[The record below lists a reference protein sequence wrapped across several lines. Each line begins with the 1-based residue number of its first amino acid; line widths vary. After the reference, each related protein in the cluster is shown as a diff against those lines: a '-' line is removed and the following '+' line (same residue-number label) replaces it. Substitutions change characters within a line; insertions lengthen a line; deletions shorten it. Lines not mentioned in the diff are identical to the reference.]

1 MTHGSGTRQSPL
13 RTALAGLIGNVLEW
27 FDYAV
32 YGYFASNIASQF
44 FPTSDPIAG
53 QYLTWGTFALGFFA
67 RPIGSIV
74 LGRVGDRIGRRALL
88 TLSISLIGG
97 ATLILGLLPTYE
109 QIGLAAPLLLMA
121 MRVIQGFSLG
131 GEFTGSMV
139 YTTEL
144 ASPLMRGLVSSSTAA
159 GVTLGFIMGAATGG
173 IINATLTPDEVNAW
187 GWRIPFVG
195 SVVFLVIGY
204 ILRRGIAETEE
215 GEMAQLI
222 RAPVLASLLADWK
235 PIVQT
240 FGIVAM
246 TNAAYYLTFTYA
258 VERRKALA
266 QAGATVSS
274 GAEFQLASIIGLFVV
289 LFAKPLG
296 GWLSD
301 KTGRRKLML
310 TLTVVMM
317 ALIYPT
323 QQMMLLGTPG
333 TFILAQMMLAVPLGM
348 ALGLQGAMLVEI
360 FPLRTRVMSMS
371 VAYSATLALA
381 GGTAPIVATWMVDS
395 LKQPNWP
402 SFYIMAYGLLG
413 LLIVWPMRETNECRL
428 DR

>member
-1 MTHGSGTRQSPL
+1 M
-13 RTALAGLIGNVLEW
+13 
-27 FDYAV
+27 
-32 YGYFASNIASQF
+32 
-44 FPTSDPIAG
+44 
-53 QYLTWGTFALGFFA
+53 
-67 RPIGSIV
+67 
-74 LGRVGDRIGRRALL
+74 
-88 TLSISLIGG
+88 
-97 ATLILGLLPTYE
+97 
-109 QIGLAAPLLLMA
+109 
-121 MRVIQGFSLG
+121 
-131 GEFTGSMV
+131 
-139 YTTEL
+139 
-144 ASPLMRGLVSSSTAA
+144 
-159 GVTLGFIMGAATGG
+159 
-173 IINATLTPDEVNAW
+173 
-187 GWRIPFVG
+187 
-195 SVVFLVIGY
+195 
-204 ILRRGIAETEE
+204 
-215 GEMAQLI
+215 
-222 RAPVLASLLADWK
+222 LASLLADWK

-301 KTGRRKLML
+301 KTGRRKLMMA
-310 TLTVVMM
+310 LTVVMM

-402 SFYIMAYGLLG
+402 SFYIMMYGLLG
-413 LLIVWPMRETNECRL
+413 LLIMWPMRETNDRRL
-428 DR
+428 DQ